1 MVGGQ
6 YQANTSLVYV
16 VFVST
21 EEEMYLTYNLSDGAP
36 HTRYVL
42 TYSGEYQLQSWN
54 RSSMAWAVLG
64 VWPPT
69 GGSSCSSRYGHCG
82 PNGYCDNT
90 EAVPT
95 CRCLDGFEPASAG
108 EWSGGT
114 FSRGCRRKD
123 DAPRCGDGF
132 LALAGMKSPD
142 EFVRVGNR
150 TLEECTAE
158 CSRNCSCVAYAYANL
173 RLSSSSSAASA
184 GDVTRCLVWAGELI
198 DTAKMGDAIG
208 SDTLYLRT
216 AGLRAGAFCFV
227 TSLHVLPID

>member
-1 MVGGQ
+1 MRSAPWTGYMVGGQ

-21 EEEMYLTYNLSDGAP
+21 EEEMYLTYTLSDVAP

-64 VWPPT
+64 VWPPPT
-69 GGSSCSSRYGHCG
+69 GSSSCSSRYGHCG
-82 PNGYCDNT
+82 PNGYCNNT

-95 CRCLDGFEPASAG
+95 CRCLDGFEPVSAG
-108 EWSGGT
+108 EWSAGT

-123 DAPRCGDGF
+123 DAPRCGNGF
-132 LALAGMKSPD
+132 LPLLGIKSPD

-150 TLEECTAE
+150 TLEECAAE

-173 RLSSSSSAASA
+173 RLSSSSTAASA

-208 SDTLYLRT
+208 SDTLSTCLL
-216 AGLRAGAFCFV
+216 ASF
-227 TSLHVLPID
+227 S